1 MVEIGALDCG
11 SNSTRLLISTVEN
24 GTLENL
30 YKEHQVTRL
39 SDSIDKTGRIS
50 DDSKKRFFK
59 VLRKYMRKIE
69 EYEVQEVFCIGTA
82 VFRNSKNSDEVIDE
96 VKKRFNLD
104 IKIISG
110 EEEGLLTSLGVQSSF
125 KNLQNYLIVDIG
137 GQSTELITDIE
148 NKLDIQSE
156 DIGVVSMSENYFT
169 ENPISIDKERNATNY
184 FNDIFHDKDYGHR
197 QLIGVS
203 GTFTSLG
210 SIYLNQK
217 KYDENEIDKVI
228 ISYDSVKNIYEDL
241 KTLSVPKII
250 SEYPSLDPKRAVT
263 ITSGLFLVINLLKKY
278 KITQLKVSK
287 SDILEGLIPVS
298 YTHLTLPTKA

>member
-169 ENPISIDKERNATNY
+169 ENPISIDKEKNATNY

-228 ISYDSVKNIYEDL
+228 ISYESVKNIYEDL

-287 SDILEGLIPVS
+287 SDILEGLILK
-298 YTHLTLPTKA
+298 YF

>member
-1 MVEIGALDCG
+1 MVEIGAIDCG
-11 SNSTRLLISTVEN
+11 SNSTRLLISRVEN
-24 GTLENL
+24 GKLENL
-30 YKEHQVTRL
+30 HKEHQVTRL

-59 VLRKYMRKIE
+59 VLRRYLKKTE
-69 EYEVQEVFCIGTA
+69 EYKVQEVFCIGTA
-82 VFRNSKNSDEVIDE
+82 VFRNSNNSDEVIDE
-96 VKKRFNLD
+96 VKKRFNLE
-104 IKIISG
+104 IKMISG
-110 EEEGLLTSLGVQSSF
+110 EEEGLLTSLGVHSSF
-125 KNLQNYLIVDIG
+125 ENLQNYLIVDIG
-137 GQSTELITDIE
+137 GQSTELITDID
-148 NKLDIQSE
+148 NKLNIQSE
-156 DIGVVSMSENYFT
+156 NIGVVSLSENYFI
-169 ENPISIDKERNATNY
+169 ENPINIDKERDAKNF
-184 FNDIFHDKDYGHR
+184 FNDIFQDKDYGHR

-241 KTLSVPKII
+241 KTLSVPQII
-250 SEYPSLDPKRAVT
+250 NAYPSLDPKRAVT

-287 SDILEGLIPVS
+287 SDILEGLILK
-298 YTHLTLPTKA
+298 YF

>member
-156 DIGVVSMSENYFT
+156 DIGVVSMSENYFN
-169 ENPISIDKERNATNY
+169 ENPISIDKERDATNY

-287 SDILEGLIPVS
+287 SDILEGLILK
-298 YTHLTLPTKA
+298 YF

>member
-82 VFRNSKNSDEVIDE
+82 VFRNSKNSDEIIDE

-156 DIGVVSMSENYFT
+156 DIGVVSMSENYFN

-287 SDILEGLIPVS
+287 SDILEGLILK
-298 YTHLTLPTKA
+298 YF

>member
-82 VFRNSKNSDEVIDE
+82 VFRNSKNSDEIIDE

-169 ENPISIDKERNATNY
+169 ENPISIDKEKNATNY

-287 SDILEGLIPVS
+287 SDILEGLILK
-298 YTHLTLPTKA
+298 YF

>member
-59 VLRKYMRKIE
+59 VLRRYLKKTE
-69 EYEVQEVFCIGTA
+69 EYKVQEVFCIGTA
-82 VFRNSKNSDEVIDE
+82 VFRNSNNSDEVIDE
-96 VKKRFNLD
+96 VKKRFNLE

-110 EEEGLLTSLGVQSSF
+110 EEEGLLTSLGVHSSF
-125 KNLQNYLIVDIG
+125 ENLQNYLIVDIG
-137 GQSTELITDIE
+137 GQSTELITDID
-148 NKLDIQSE
+148 NKLNIQSE
-156 DIGVVSMSENYFT
+156 NIGVVSLSENYFI
-169 ENPISIDKERNATNY
+169 ENPINIDKERDAKNF
-184 FNDIFHDKDYGHR
+184 FNDIFQDKDYGHR

-217 KYDENEIDKVI
+217 IYDENEIDKVI
-228 ISYDSVKNIYEDL
+228 ISYDSVENIYENF
-241 KTLSVPKII
+241 KTLTVPQII
-250 SEYPSLDPKRAVT
+250 NAYPSLDPKRAVT
-263 ITSGLFLVINLLKKY
+263 MTSGLFLVKNLLKKY

-287 SDILEGLIPVS
+287 SDILEGLILK
-298 YTHLTLPTKA
+298 YF

>member
-156 DIGVVSMSENYFT
+156 DIGVVSMSENYFN

-228 ISYDSVKNIYEDL
+228 ISYDSVKNIYEEL

-287 SDILEGLIPVS
+287 SDILEGLILK
-298 YTHLTLPTKA
+298 YF

>member
-1 MVEIGALDCG
+1 MVEIGAIDCG

-24 GTLENL
+24 GKLETLH
-30 YKEHQVTRL
+30 KEHQVTRL
-39 SDSIDKTGRIS
+39 SDNIDKTGTIS

-69 EYEVQEVFCIGTA
+69 EYKVQEVFCIGTA

-96 VKKRFNLD
+96 VKKRFNLE
-104 IKIISG
+104 IKMISG

-125 KNLQNYLIVDIG
+125 ENLENYLIVDIG
-137 GQSTELITDIE
+137 GQSTELITDIDH
-148 NKLDIQSE
+148 KLDIQSE
-156 DIGVVSMSENYFT
+156 DIGVVSMSENYFN
-169 ENPISIDKERNATNY
+169 ENPINIDKEETAINF
-184 FNDIFHDKDYGHR
+184 FNDIFHDKDYAHR

-217 KYDENEIDKVI
+217 IYDENEIDKVI
-228 ISYDSVKNIYEDL
+228 ISYDSVENIYENL
-241 KTLSVPKII
+241 KTLSVPQII
-250 SEYPSLDPKRAVT
+250 STYPSLDPKRAVT
-263 ITSGLFLVINLLKKY
+263 ITSGLFLVKNLLKKY

-287 SDILEGLIPVS
+287 SDILEGLILK
-298 YTHLTLPTKA
+298 YF

>member
-169 ENPISIDKERNATNY
+169 ENPISIDKEKNATNY

-287 SDILEGLIPVS
+287 SDILEGLILK
-298 YTHLTLPTKA
+298 YF

>member
-1 MVEIGALDCG
+1 MVEIGAIDCG

-24 GTLENL
+24 GNLENL
-30 YKEHQVTRL
+30 HKEHQVTRL
-39 SDSIDKTGRIS
+39 SDNIDKTGAIS

-69 EYEVQEVFCIGTA
+69 EYKVQEVFCIGTA
-82 VFRNSKNSDEVIDE
+82 VFRNSKNADEVIDE
-96 VKKRFNLD
+96 VKKRFNLE
-104 IKIISG
+104 IKMISG

-125 KNLQNYLIVDIG
+125 ENLENYLIVDIG
-137 GQSTELITDIE
+137 GQSTELITDIDH
-148 NKLDIQSE
+148 KLDIQSE
-156 DIGVVSMSENYFT
+156 DIGVVSMSENYFN
-169 ENPISIDKERNATNY
+169 ENPIKTDKEETAINF
-184 FNDIFHDKDYGHR
+184 FNDIFHDKDYAHR

-217 KYDENEIDKVI
+217 IYDENEIDKVI
-228 ISYDSVKNIYEDL
+228 ISYDSVEIIYEKL

-250 SEYPSLDPKRAVT
+250 STYPSLDPKRAVT
-263 ITSGLFLVINLLKKY
+263 ITSGLFLVKNLLKKY

-287 SDILEGLIPVS
+287 SDILEGLILK
-298 YTHLTLPTKA
+298 YF

>member
-82 VFRNSKNSDEVIDE
+82 VFRNSNNSDEVIDE

-125 KNLQNYLIVDIG
+125 ENLQNYVIVDIG

-263 ITSGLFLVINLLKKY
+263 ITSGLFLVKNLLKKY

-287 SDILEGLIPVS
+287 SDILEGLILK
-298 YTHLTLPTKA
+298 YF

>member
-11 SNSTRLLISTVEN
+11 SNSTRLLISTVKN

-82 VFRNSKNSDEVIDE
+82 VFRNSNNSDEVIDE

-125 KNLQNYLIVDIG
+125 ENLKNYVIVDIG

-263 ITSGLFLVINLLKKY
+263 ITSGLFLVKNLLKKY

-287 SDILEGLIPVS
+287 SDILEGLILK
-298 YTHLTLPTKA
+298 YF

>member
-156 DIGVVSMSENYFT
+156 DIGVVSMSENYFN
-169 ENPISIDKERNATNY
+169 ENPINTDKEETAIN
-184 FNDIFHDKDYGHR
+184 FFHDIFHDKDYGHR

-287 SDILEGLIPVS
+287 SDILEGLILK
-298 YTHLTLPTKA
+298 YF